1 MKIVFEFI
9 IYILQIYIWIIFVR
23 VILSWFR
30 ISPVGIWGKI
40 YKFIIDITEPFLMVF
55 KKIIPTIKIGRGY
68 LDISPI
74 IAIVAIQII
83 LFILRLLVSR
93 FL

>member
-9 IYILQIYIWIIFVR
+9 IYILQIYIWVIFIR
-23 VILSWFR
+23 VVLSWFR
-30 ISPVGIWGKI
+30 VSLVGVWGRI
-40 YKFIIDITEPFLMVF
+40 YKFIIDITEPFLIVF

-68 LDISPI
+68 IDISPI
-74 IAIVAIQII
+74 IAIVVIQII
-83 LFILRLLVSR
+83 LFLLRLLVSR

>member
-1 MKIVFEFI
+1 
-9 IYILQIYIWIIFVR
+9 

-30 ISPVGIWGKI
+30 VSPVGVWVKI
-40 YKFIIDITEPFLMVF
+40 YKFIIDITEPFLIVF

-74 IAIVAIQII
+74 IAIIVIQII
-83 LFILRLLVSR
+83 LFFLRLLVSR

>member
-9 IYILQIYIWIIFVR
+9 IYILQIYIWIIFIR

-30 ISPVGIWGKI
+30 VSPVGVWAKI
-40 YKFIIDITEPFLMVF
+40 YKFIIDITEPFLIVF

-74 IAIVAIQII
+74 IAIVVIQII
-83 LFILRLLVSR
+83 LFLLRLLVSK